1 MQACCPQRQDIECV
15 LKVPSDA
22 KEGAYDD
29 AMGEISFDYCMPQ
42 IAGSRSVV
50 HEMEVASSV
59 RHRMVIDA
67 VKP

>member
-1 MQACCPQRQDIECV
+1 M
-15 LKVPSDA
+15 KVPSDA
-22 KEGAYDD
+22 NEGAYDD

-50 HEMEVASSV
+50 HEMGVASPV